1 MNDRDFLAANIF
13 EFYFHP
19 NIIKFYDFH
28 KKSVKISAFSRLHRM
43 ARNVKLEIRQIGG
56 NFRAYHNFSYDQNTP
71 EALKG
76 AT

>member
-1 MNDRDFLAANIF
+1 MRSYFL
-13 EFYFHP
+13 Y
-19 NIIKFYDFH
+19 
-28 KKSVKISAFSRLHRM
+28 ISKLIPVCLSSL